1 MTIISGVMIVLVGL
15 IHLLP
20 VMGVLGVERLTSLYG
35 IQINDP
41 NLAILMQHRAVLF
54 GLLGGFL
61 VYAGFVMQLRLLA
74 YIAAFVSVGTFIVLA
89 WSIGGYNAQVGKV
102 VLVDLVALGGL
113 VIGLVAEIVGRYWV
127 NSSV

>member
-113 VIGLVAEIVGRYWV
+113 VIGLGAEIVGRYWV